1 MKDITILTVALWLL
15 SCPLLQAQDKLSWRK
30 HVKLAGE
37 LFANAHYTD
46 AGEHYRAAFKQR
58 PKDKEL
64 AYKAGLCFSIIRDYR
79 NAADNWAYVR
89 DLNDDFPL
97 IGLQYARALKQNGDY
112 ETANNEFNGFLSRY
126 NGADKPR
133 VDAIVQ
139 NELRGCE
146 LAARLTAQGNK
157 DDVSLQLMG
166 TNVNTPETEFAPL
179 PYNDEVLYFS
189 STMAQRAEIYRSI
202 KSEGTWSKAVT
213 IENFPDIPK
222 SDHFCNGSLSPDG
235 ARFYFTIC
243 KSVEEWGGLT
253 THCEIYV
260 TRRSGQNWSAP
271 ERLPDYIN
279 EASVT
284 TTQPFVIHQNG
295 TEILYFSSNRAGGTG
310 GMDIWYTTREVNS
323 NANDFTLP
331 INCGTTINTLGDDIT
346 PFYDAADRK
355 LYFASNGHV
364 SIGGLDIFSAK
375 GERTQWQA
383 VENLGLPFNSAAD
396 DFSYAHTP
404 SGKSAFLVS
413 NRIHGTEKVT
423 TTQEDIFEIA
433 YSKPLS
439 RWVTKGEVFDKISR
453 DPLTGAEVAIYEVQE
468 SSQRRFLTKMDAIN
482 GKYHF
487 SVEPNKKYS
496 LEAMATGY
504 FPARYDFDT
513 RDFDKFTDF
522 GAPLYLEPYSSGEVA
537 KKQDEP
543 LTQNPAPASISPKA
557 EPAEENAKTI
567 VTPEKTKPR
576 EVPATAP
583 AAAGKAPA
591 AQVPAVAQE
600 SQQAPA
606 TTADTG
612 QAETAYVSKSQA
624 DQYHVVTEAP
634 RKSGTYYKIQLIALS
649 KNLENL
655 DHPRFK
661 AAKELGRLDREYI
674 MDNKLCRVLLAD
686 YSSVEEASKDLVKVR
701 KMRDFGGAFIVEY
714 KDGERMRTIDP

>member
-1 MKDITILTVALWLL
+1 MKNITILTFALWLL
-15 SCPLLQAQDKLSWRK
+15 CCSLLQAQDKLSWRK
-30 HVKLAGE
+30 HVKLADE
-37 LFANAHYTD
+37 LYANAHYAD

-58 PKDKEL
+58 PKNKEL

-79 NAADNWAYVR
+79 NAADNWAFVR
-89 DLNDDFPL
+89 DFNDDFPL
-97 IGLQYARALKQNGDY
+97 IGLHYARALKQNGDY

-126 NGADKPR
+126 SGTDKPR
-133 VDAIVQ
+133 IDAIVQ

-146 LAARLTAQGNK
+146 LAARLATQGAK
-157 DDVSLQLMG
+157 ADASLQLMN

-189 STMAQRAEIYRSI
+189 STMAQRAEIYRSV
-202 KSEGTWSKAVT
+202 KSEGAWGKAAP
-213 IENFPDIPK
+213 IENFPNIPK
-222 SDHFCNGSLSPDG
+222 SDHFCNGSLNPNG
-235 ARFYFTIC
+235 TRFYFTIC

-260 TRRSGQNWSAP
+260 TRRSGQKWSAP

-279 EASVT
+279 EPGVT

-295 TEILYFSSNRAGGTG
+295 TEILYFSSNRTGGTG
-310 GMDIWYTTREVNS
+310 GMDIWYSTREVSS

-331 INCGTTINTLGDDIT
+331 INCGTSINTLGDDIT
-346 PFYDAADRK
+346 PFYDAADRR

-413 NRIHGTEKVT
+413 NRIFGTEKVT
-423 TTQEDIFEIA
+423 TTQEDIFEI
-433 YSKPLS
+433 SFSNPLP
-439 RWVTKGEVFDKISR
+439 RWVTKGEVFDKNSR
-453 DPLTGAEVAIYEVQE
+453 DALKSAEVAIYEVQV
-468 SSQRRFLTKMDAIN
+468 SNQRRFLTKMDAMD

-487 SVEPNKKYS
+487 SVEPNKQYY
-496 LEAMATGY
+496 LEAMAPGY
-504 FPARYDFDT
+504 FPTHYEFDT

-522 GAPLYLEPYSSGEVA
+522 GAPLYLEPYSNGA
-537 KKQDEP
+537 ATKAQDQP
-543 LTQNPAPASISPKA
+543 PTQKPAPANIPPKA
-557 EPAEENAKTI
+557 EPIEEQAKPTLNPE
-567 VTPEKTKPR
+567 TPEIR
-576 EVPATAP
+576 QVPAAEPTAE
-583 AAAGKAPA
+583 KAPA
-591 AQVPAVAQE
+591 AQVPA
-600 SQQAPA
+600 A
-606 TTADTG
+606 TTG
-612 QAETAYVSKSQA
+612 QQEAPYVSKSKA
-624 DQYHVVTEAP
+624 DQYQVVTEAP
-634 RKSGTYYKIQLIALS
+634 RKIGTYYKIQLIALS

-661 AAKELGRLDREYI
+661 AAKELGRLEREYI

-686 YSSVEEASKDLVKVR
+686 YSSVEEASKDLQKVR